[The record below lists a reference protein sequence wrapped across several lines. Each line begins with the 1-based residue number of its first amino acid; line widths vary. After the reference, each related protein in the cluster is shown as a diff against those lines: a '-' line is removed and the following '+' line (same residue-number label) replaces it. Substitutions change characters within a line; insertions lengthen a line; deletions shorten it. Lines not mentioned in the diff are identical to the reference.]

1 MCEAA
6 DRPGA
11 EVDYPAV
18 LMHAT
23 SRDGSADPAG
33 ARPAVFCQVEADPAW
48 GAAAAAAGAASAG
61 ASGGDDGSADRD
73 AGAADVVT
81 MLLMP
86 SAAATVLSSAG
97 GRSAADAFGAGAAG
111 GEAPEDARECPVAA
125 ARLGVRCPL
134 APPRPGAH
142 SVRCAAVG
150 RATRATAEQPG
161 PPRRAVRG
169 WGGGV
174 TGGWSGSDE
183 TWARHVAAWGSCP
196 GAGGGRGRS
205 GLCRGVQ

>member
-125 ARLGVRCPL
+125 ARLGF
-134 APPRPGAH
+134 
-142 SVRCAAVG
+142 
-150 RATRATAEQPG
+150 
-161 PPRRAVRG
+161 AVRLRLR
-169 WGGGV
+169 V
-174 TGGWSGSDE
+174 L
-183 TWARHVAAWGSCP
+183 ARIPCAVPLLVEPPAQLPSNRAHR
-196 GAGGGRGRS
+196 AG
-205 GLCRGVQ
+205 L